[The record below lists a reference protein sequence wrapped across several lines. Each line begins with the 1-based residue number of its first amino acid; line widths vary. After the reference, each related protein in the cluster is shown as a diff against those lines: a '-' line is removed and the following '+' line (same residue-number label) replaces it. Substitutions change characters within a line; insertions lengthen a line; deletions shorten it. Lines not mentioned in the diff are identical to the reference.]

1 MGVAV
6 KAECHGR
13 SFRAVALRKPCDAGH
28 SRCGSLRGV
37 HTRRVARV
45 ALAGTAAVLAVAG
58 LAGCRT
64 SPAVAAYVGD
74 SQVSVAALDRAVD
87 DRLAEPGIASAIGS
101 NKVPFTRQVLSLLV
115 SREVYAAAADH
126 FGVQVTDSDALQY
139 LTARVGA
146 GGVESEFSQD
156 AAQGLNRADVLELV
170 RERVVAIDIATAAG
184 QGDALSE
191 ASLRQQY
198 QQGGQQEQVQLGYI
212 TVPDQATADQVLAA
226 LVADPASYPQQAA
239 AHPGGTT
246 LAQTEARLADQ
257 IPTELAQGVAAA
269 APGTGFTVPVEG
281 LGVVVGFVAG
291 RSTPTFEAAR
301 PALEQAAEPAVV
313 AAGQK
318 LVDDYRDGLH
328 VTVNPRYGVLKNQ
341 AIQPATGGVVDI
353 LSESAAAAAAA
364 ASSSSAAT
372 SGG

>member
-1 MGVAV
+1 
-6 KAECHGR
+6 
-13 SFRAVALRKPCDAGH
+13 
-28 SRCGSLRGV
+28 V
-37 HTRRVARV
+37 HMRRVPRV
-45 ALAGTAAVLAVAG
+45 VLAGTAAVLAVAG

-87 DRLAEPGIASAIGS
+87 DRLAEPGIAKAIGS
-101 NKVPFTRQVLSLLV
+101 NKVPFTRQVLSILV

-146 GGVESEFSQD
+146 AGVESEFAQD

-170 RERVVAIDIATAAG
+170 RERILAIDIATAAG
-184 QGDALSE
+184 QGGALSE

-198 QQGGQQEQVQLGYI
+198 QQGADQEQVQLGYI

-239 AHPGGTT
+239 AHAGGTT
-246 LAQTEARLADQ
+246 LAQTEARSADQ

-291 RSTPTFEAAR
+291 KSTPTFEEAR

-318 LVDDYRDGLH
+318 LVDDYRAGLH
-328 VTVNPRYGVLKNQ
+328 ITVNPRYGVLKDQ